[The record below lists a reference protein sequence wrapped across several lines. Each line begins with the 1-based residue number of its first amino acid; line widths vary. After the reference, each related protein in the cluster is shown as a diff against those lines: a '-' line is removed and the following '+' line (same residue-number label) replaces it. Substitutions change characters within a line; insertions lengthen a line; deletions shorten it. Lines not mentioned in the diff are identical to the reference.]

1 MSVIKT
7 LNDKIL
13 VVLTLLISL
22 SLVGFSNNQ
31 QKPKK
36 HQKNKNE
43 SVAKVIANYGK
54 YNFGFKTLD
63 GKNIRLSDYSGKVV
77 LVNIWAP
84 WCAPC
89 KIETQGFV
97 KLYEKYHAKG
107 FEILGIAVQTNES
120 DVRSFIEK
128 FKVRWQ
134 IGIKDEITKSYA
146 TYGIPDSYLFKPDG
160 SLIKEFMGYTSEE
173 ALEPLLKENLNIPK

>member
-1 MSVIKT
+1 MIT
-7 LNDKIL
+7 TNNNRICFL
-13 VVLTLLISL
+13 LTLLISL
-22 SLVGFSNNQ
+22 SMVGYSNNQ
-31 QKPKK
+31 HKPKK

-43 SVAKVIANYGK
+43 PVAKVAANYGK
-54 YNFGFKTLD
+54 YNFEFKTLD
-63 GKNIRLSDYSGKVV
+63 GKNVRLSDYSGKVV

-89 KIETQGFV
+89 KIETKGFV

-107 FEILGIAVQTNES
+107 FEVIGVAVQTNES

-128 FKVRWQ
+128 LKVQWQ

-160 SLIKEFMGYTSEE
+160 TLIKEFSGYTSEE
-173 ALEPLLKENLNIPK
+173 ALEPLIKDALNLVQQ